1 MGSNDAYWNGYA
13 ATLARVRSEKPRT
26 FAALKAII
34 DAFHPVMGDIPFCGD
49 TFFPSG
55 GEDTLAAALRD
66 AGWRR
71 QFLEGSYWYVATH
84 PGTGA
89 VCTYIE
95 GDLYEGLR

>member
-1 MGSNDAYWNGYA
+1 MGSNDAYWKGYA
-13 ATLARVRSEKPRT
+13 ETLDRVRNEKPTT

-34 DAFHPVMGDIPFCGD
+34 DSFHPVMGDILFSGD

-55 GEDTLAAALRD
+55 GEDTLAQALRE

-71 QFLEGSYWYVATH
+71 RFLEGSYYYLAVH
-84 PGTGA
+84 PESGA

-95 GDLYEGLR
+95 GDLYEGQR